1 MTSMKST
8 PDMNDS
14 NDMNDMN
21 DSNDSNEMLDQHESL
36 AAPDGA
42 RPAAAPGRE
51 GSPLAS
57 LLSRIHGVRRR
68 RAVVRTVVGLSI
80 LGLAIAAA
88 VAGLF
93 LVDWNF
99 SLSRLWRLS
108 LLAAAIAAV
117 AWVCVSRVRPWLTVR
132 ESDLDLAMLVER
144 EQGIDS
150 DLVAALQ
157 FEQPGSGGWGSDVLR
172 SAVVDYVADFGE
184 TWSIPTR
191 VPQAALVRRLG
202 WLAAAVAGI
211 AAAALLRPDFATVF
225 LNRMLLGGMH
235 YPTKTRIESLA
246 IGGER
251 VEFAAGRAAVV
262 KTPLGQPLDVAVGL
276 AGRIP
281 ESGRVRLTQIDDGTE
296 ASLELAADPAR
307 SAGAFAA
314 RLPKLTH
321 SVRAEVFVGDAW
333 SDPIVVEVVPL
344 PIIEAEVSVA
354 PPDYAQAASLD
365 EPLPAGARQ
374 VAVLEGSAVGVS
386 VSCPNKKL
394 RSAVVVVGSEEY
406 PLVEQASPAGAPRW
420 MLPAAGSPLAAIA
433 KPMAVEVRVIDE
445 DGLAPATPVTL
456 VIRVKP
462 DARPRVAAEMLTT
475 VVLPTG
481 SPRLSWRVADDHGIR
496 AVVVVLEPV
505 TAAGET
511 EATSI
516 AVAPMPPAGWIA
528 GDRLPLEG
536 SVRVPLAALGLK
548 KGDQVRVTLTAT
560 DYRGSG
566 KGQTSSSEPI
576 VLDITDVSGI
586 LAALSETDERSA
598 KQLETIIERQLGVG
612 GTR

>member
-1 MTSMKST
+1 MKSMQDANAT
-8 PDMNDS
+8 I
-14 NDMNDMN
+14 
-21 DSNDSNEMLDQHESL
+21 E
-36 AAPDGA
+36 
-42 RPAAAPGRE
+42 RRE

-57 LLSRIHGVRRR
+57 LLGRIHGVRRR
-68 RAVVRTVVGLSI
+68 RAAVRTVVGLSI
-80 LGLAIAAA
+80 LGLAVVAA

-93 LVDWNF
+93 LVDWIF
-99 SLSRLWRLS
+99 SLSRLGRLG
-108 LLAAAIAAV
+108 LLVAAIAAV
-117 AWVCVSRVRPWLTVR
+117 AWVFVSRVRPWLTVR
-132 ESDLDLAMLVER
+132 ETDLDLAMLVER

-172 SAVVDYVADFGE
+172 SAVVEYVADFGK

-211 AAAALLRPDFATVF
+211 AAAALLRPDVATAFV
-225 LNRMLLGGMH
+225 NRMLLGGMH

-251 VEFAAGRAAVV
+251 VELAAGRAAVV

-281 ESGRVRLTQIDDGTE
+281 ESGRVRLTQIDDGTV

-307 SAGAFAA
+307 PAGGFAA

-321 SVRAEVFVGDAW
+321 SVRAEVFAGDAW
-333 SDPIVVEVVPL
+333 TDPIVVEVVPL
-344 PIIEAEVSVA
+344 PIIDASLA
-354 PPDYAQAASLD
+354 AMPPDYARAAAAE
-365 EPLPAGARQ
+365 EPASNGSRQ
-374 VAVLEGSAVGVS
+374 LTVLEGSSVGVS
-386 VSCPNKKL
+386 VSCANKKL
-394 RSAVVVVGSEEY
+394 RSAAVVIGGGEY
-406 PLVEQASPAGAPRW
+406 PLQEQASPTGTSIW
-420 MLPAAGSPLAAIA
+420 TLPVSGSPLAAIV
-433 KPMAVEVRVIDE
+433 KPTAVEIRVVDE
-445 DGLAPATPVTL
+445 DGLAPATPVAL
-456 VIRVKP
+456 AIRVKP

-475 VVLPTG
+475 TVLPTG

-496 AVVVVLEPV
+496 EVAVVLEPV
-505 TAAGET
+505 TAAGEA

-516 AVAPMPPAGWIA
+516 AVAAMPPAGWIA

-566 KGQTSSSEPI
+566 KGQTSSGEPI
-576 VLDITDVSGI
+576 VLDITDESGI

>member
-8 PDMNDS
+8 HDMNDS
-14 NDMNDMN
+14 NE
-21 DSNDSNEMLDQHESL
+21 SLDQHESL
-36 AAPDGA
+36 ATPDGA
-42 RPAAAPGRE
+42 RPAAAPGRD
-51 GSPLAS
+51 GSPLAA
-57 LLSRIHGVRRR
+57 LRSRIAGVRRR
-68 RAVVRTVVGLSI
+68 RAAVRTVVGLSI
-80 LGLAIAAA
+80 LGLAIVAV

-93 LVDWNF
+93 LVDWIF
-99 SLSRLWRLS
+99 SLSRLGRLV
-108 LLAAAIAAV
+108 LLVTAIVAM

-157 FEQPGSGGWGSDVLR
+157 FERPGSGGWGSDILR
-172 SAVVDYVADFGE
+172 SAVVDYVADFGK

-191 VPQAALVRRLG
+191 VPRAALVRRLG

-211 AAAALLRPDFATVF
+211 AAAAILRPDVATAF

-235 YPTKTRIESLA
+235 YPTRTRIESLA
-246 IGGER
+246 IGG
-251 VEFAAGRAAVV
+251 AVV
-262 KTPLGQPLDVAVGL
+262 DVAPGRTTVVKKPLGQPLDFAVGV

-281 ESGRVRLTQIDDGTE
+281 ESGRVRLTQIDDGAE
-296 ASLELAADPAR
+296 ASLELVADPRRA
-307 SAGAFAA
+307 AGTFAA
-314 RLPKLTH
+314 RLPKLTD
-321 SVRAEVFVGDAW
+321 SARAEVFVGDAW
-333 SDPIVVEVVPL
+333 TDPIVVEVVPL
-344 PIIEAEVSVA
+344 PIIDASLA
-354 PPDYAQAASLD
+354 ATPPDYARAAATD
-365 EPLPAGARQ
+365 EPAPSGSRQ
-374 VAVLEGSAVGVS
+374 LTVLEGSSVGVS
-386 VSCPNKKL
+386 VSCANKKL
-394 RSAVVVVGSEEY
+394 HSAMVVVGGEEY
-406 PLVEQASPAGAPRW
+406 PLQERASPAGTPIW
-420 MLPAAGSPLAAIA
+420 TLPGAGSPLAAIA
-433 KPMAVEVRVIDE
+433 KPTAVEIRVVDE

-456 VIRVKP
+456 AIRVKP
-462 DARPRVAAEMLTT
+462 DARPRVVAEMLTT
-475 VVLPTG
+475 AVLPTG

-496 AVVVVLEPV
+496 DVAVVLEPV
-505 TAAGET
+505 TTAGAAN
-511 EATSI
+511 ATSI
-516 AVAPMPPAGWIA
+516 AVTSMPPAGWIA

-576 VLDITDVSGI
+576 VLDITDESGI

-598 KQLETIIERQLGVG
+598 KELETIIERQLGVG